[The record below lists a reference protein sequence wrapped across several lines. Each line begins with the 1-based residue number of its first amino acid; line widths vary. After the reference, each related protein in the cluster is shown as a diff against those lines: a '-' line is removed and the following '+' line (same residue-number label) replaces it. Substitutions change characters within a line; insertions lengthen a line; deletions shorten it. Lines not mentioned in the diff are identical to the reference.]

1 MPSPCSTDLRWRII
15 WLVLG
20 MRKPARE
27 VAELLGVTQRTIFN
41 ILCGFRRNGNVLPCR
56 IGAARGLSCLRCNKV
71 FSRMDSLKRHMK
83 IHPQRKK
90 CQCTTC
96 TKIFYRRDK
105 KAQHEASCS
114 RLEAIEEQQQNV
126 PFERLKA
133 ENQTGG
139 ASVAFK
145 STEADECQSAL
156 NANLKLR

>member
-41 ILCGFRRNGNVLPCR
+41 ILCGFRGNGNVLPCR

-83 IHPQRKK
+83 IHAQRKK

-96 TKIFYRRDK
+96 TKIDLLSSRYTYNIRQSRKEKVWPCSLFQLAET
-105 KAQHEASCS
+105 KA
-114 RLEAIEEQQQNV
+114 
-126 PFERLKA
+126 
-133 ENQTGG
+133 
-139 ASVAFK
+139 
-145 STEADECQSAL
+145 
-156 NANLKLR
+156 